1 MVLREFSWYCD
12 LYLESR
18 KELLLYIEGV
28 NGGWLPV
35 VVKIPSAQ
43 SALKIRSVG
52 LQDVG
57 SPLGFQVSF
66 RKAKG
71 KTFPSTQI
79 QIATHVV

>member
-1 MVLREFSWYCD
+1 MSLSTLRAFSWYCD

-18 KELLLYIEGV
+18 KELLLHIEGV

-35 VVKIPSAQ
+35 IAKIPNAQ

-57 SPLGFQVSF
+57 SHLGFQVSF
-66 RKAKG
+66 EEDKG
-71 KTFPSTQI
+71 ENVP
-79 QIATHVV
+79 